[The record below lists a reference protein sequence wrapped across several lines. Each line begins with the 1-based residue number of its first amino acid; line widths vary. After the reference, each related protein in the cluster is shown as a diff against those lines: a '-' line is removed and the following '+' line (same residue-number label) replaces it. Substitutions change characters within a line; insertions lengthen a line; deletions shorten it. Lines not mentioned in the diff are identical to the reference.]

1 MPECSGAPNESK
13 PAKLNSRPIT
23 ASCANVP
30 PAPPYSSGIAGQ
42 RSPAAP
48 ALFQTSRSYRPSS
61 FQVSRCG
68 TYSAAM
74 KRRACSSSS
83 TRSSVIQPGRGTLRT
98 FMRNPVDR
106 TAYRAPLHYARA
118 TSVDKRLALFHNRR
132 VAESQLAN
140 HLGLVPAMPEAGW
153 QRLRTRSPRQPH
165 HLRLGRLSAVEAA
178 ASDDR
183 TNADL
188 AAPLAPCQGDDL
200 AHPLPHPPNRAIRGP
215 AQPRACHDAS

>member
-118 TSVDKRLALFHNRR
+118 TSAAKRLALFHSRR
-132 VAESQLAN
+132 VAESRLAN
-140 HLGLVPAMPEAGW
+140 HLGLLPPPCRKQAGSARELVP
-153 QRLRTRSPRQPH
+153 
-165 HLRLGRLSAVEAA
+165 LRLGRAHPPSTARPWPHLQPAFSLPHGRPSRGPRRQDALG
-178 ASDDR
+178 
-183 TNADL
+183 L
-188 AAPLAPCQGDDL
+188 AATLAP
-200 AHPLPHPPNRAIRGP
+200 
-215 AQPRACHDAS
+215 

>member
-30 PAPPYSSGIAGQ
+30 PAPPYSSGIE

-106 TAYRAPLHYARA
+106 TAYKAPLHYARA
-118 TSVDKRLALFHNRR
+118 TSVDKRLALFHSRR
-132 VAESQLAN
+132 VAENRVAH
-140 HLGLVPAMPEAGW
+140 HLGLLSPPCRKQAGSARELVP
-153 QRLRTRSPRQPH
+153 LRR
-165 HLRLGRLSAVEAA
+165 
-178 ASDDR
+178 
-183 TNADL
+183 
-188 AAPLAPCQGDDL
+188 AP
-200 AHPLPHPPNRAIRGP
+200 PHPPPPALPSPHLHPPFSFPPTPPNRP
-215 AQPRACHDAS
+215 PH